1 LKEDLRAFLDEHLE
15 DLAESHIEAWKD
27 RYWRKSLKSIE
38 HDLTVNHDDSLE
50 IETIEEGI
58 GRELTD
64 DEKTLVS
71 QLFIDKVLDIFYIS

>member
-38 HDLTVNHDDSLE
+38 HDLTVNHD
-50 IETIEEGI
+50 EEGI

>member
-1 LKEDLRAFLDEHLE
+1 MKEDLRAFLDEHLE

>member
-1 LKEDLRAFLDEHLE
+1 MKEDLRAFLDEHLE

-71 QLFIDKVLDIFYIS
+71 QLFIDKVLDIFYI

>member
-1 LKEDLRAFLDEHLE
+1 MITKPSIRGVVRLKEDLRAFLDEHLE

-50 IETIEEGI
+50 IETIEEG
-58 GRELTD
+58 
-64 DEKTLVS
+64 
-71 QLFIDKVLDIFYIS
+71 

>member
-1 LKEDLRAFLDEHLE
+1 MKEDLRAFLDEHLE

-38 HDLTVNHDDSLE
+38 HDLAVNHDDSLE